1 MIVTGKLGSLRAA
14 WSQTTDG
21 RRSKVGSGHAGL
33 VKLNVQS
40 FKGLVLSVMSE
51 VAEDKVL

>member
-1 MIVTGKLGSLRAA
+1 MIVTLKSVDIA
-14 WSQTTDG
+14 WSQTSPWP
-21 RRSKVGSGHAGL
+21 RFEIGSGHAGL